1 MAERRGR
8 HILRMTET
16 ILAPLAGWE
25 SYYVIVGSS
34 AAALTGLQFVVI
46 ALVADL
52 RPRSSN
58 ETIDAFATPTI
69 VHFCLALLTA
79 AVLSAPWRTL
89 LGPALSVA
97 AVGLG
102 GLFYEAIVIRRAR
115 RQSDYKPVF
124 EDWLWHTI
132 LPVIAYVAIVGGA
145 SALVADAADA
155 LFPIAAATLLLVFIG
170 IHNAWDTVTY
180 ITLEQLRQRDR
191 TSELNPAPSAGA
203 SPTRAPAPEGVKA
216 P

>member
-1 MAERRGR
+1 VN
-8 HILRMTET
+8 ET

-46 ALVADL
+46 ALVNDV

-69 VHFCLALLTA
+69 VHFCLALLIA
-79 AVLSAPWRTL
+79 AVLSAPWRAL
-89 LGPALSVA
+89 SSPALA
-97 AVGLG
+97 LGAIGLG
-102 GLFYEAIVIRRAR
+102 GMFYEAIVIRRTR
-115 RQSDYKPVF
+115 RQADYKPVF

-132 LPVIAYVAIVGGA
+132 LPLIAYAAVVGGA
-145 SALVADAADA
+145 VAMLADTADA
-155 LFPIAAATLLLVFIG
+155 LFAIAAASLLLVFIG

-180 ITLEQLRQRDR
+180 ITLEQLQKRDKQDAR
-191 TSELNPAPSAGA
+191 VA
-203 SPTRAPAPEGVKA
+203 APADGAPTVRSAEQEGVKTS
-216 P
+216 